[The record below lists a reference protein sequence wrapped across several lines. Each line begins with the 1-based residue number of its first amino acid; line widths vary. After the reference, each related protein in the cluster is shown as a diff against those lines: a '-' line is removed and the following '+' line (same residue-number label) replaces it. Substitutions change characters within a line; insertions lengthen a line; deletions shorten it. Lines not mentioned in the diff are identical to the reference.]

1 MKKTMERLSNFEIL
15 RIISMLL
22 IICHHFALYS
32 GFRYPSSTI
41 TMNSVFIQFLSYGGQ
56 LGVNLFVLISG
67 YFLVKNEFKV
77 KKAVKLWMDISI
89 YAIIIMLIFAIAGTD
104 FNFFEVVKNIF
115 PIPYNMWWFAT
126 SYFMM
131 YLLSGYINKLICALS
146 KRELDHLILL
156 LIVICSILPT
166 FMAARMTS
174 TLMWFFLL
182 YIIAAWIRLY
192 ALTNKVFD
200 HSLMIGAIGYVFCL
214 GSCVLFDIIGTKIA
228 IFSDY
233 ATYFARID
241 SITML
246 FCSIF
251 LFIGFKNL
259 NIKHSKVINT
269 IAATTFGVYLLHENE
284 YIRPFLWKTVFHSAE
299 HANDNRLILYAIGAI
314 LATFALCSFISYTYN
329 KTIGRWI
336 NALLTKAK

>member
-131 YLLSGYINKLICALS
+131 YLLSGYINKLIYALS

-182 YIIAAWIRLY
+182 YIIAARIRLY

-200 HSLMIGAIGYVFCL
+200 HSLMIGAIGYVF
-214 GSCVLFDIIGTKIA
+214 
-228 IFSDY
+228 
-233 ATYFARID
+233 
-241 SITML
+241 
-246 FCSIF
+246 
-251 LFIGFKNL
+251 
-259 NIKHSKVINT
+259 
-269 IAATTFGVYLLHENE
+269 
-284 YIRPFLWKTVFHSAE
+284 
-299 HANDNRLILYAIGAI
+299 
-314 LATFALCSFISYTYN
+314 
-329 KTIGRWI
+329 
-336 NALLTKAK
+336 

>member
-1 MKKTMERLSNFEIL
+1 
-15 RIISMLL
+15 MLL

-56 LGVNLFVLISG
+56 LVVNLFVLISG

-131 YLLSGYINKLICALS
+131 YLLSGYINKLIYALS
-146 KRELDHLILL
+146 KRELDHLIIL

-182 YIIAAWIRLY
+182 YIIAARIRLY

-214 GSCVLFDIIGTKIA
+214 GSCVLFDIIGTKR
-228 IFSDY
+228 IFKLSW
-233 ATYFARID
+233 
-241 SITML
+241 
-246 FCSIF
+246 
-251 LFIGFKNL
+251 G
-259 NIKHSKVINT
+259 
-269 IAATTFGVYLLHENE
+269 
-284 YIRPFLWKTVFHSAE
+284 
-299 HANDNRLILYAIGAI
+299 
-314 LATFALCSFISYTYN
+314 
-329 KTIGRWI
+329 
-336 NALLTKAK
+336 